1 MFILALNLAA
11 YSGSETGCGNFKLWL
26 RVALGV
32 YLADMIVSLNQLMQ
46 VKKLHHEN
54 LWLLLAA
61 YAVLVVNCGW
71 LIYGN
76 VLYWTHHDECSD
88 KSQAPQFTYT
98 MLFMI
103 IIGYTVMCK
112 CCCFTALGILL
123 IPILVRLYREANGGN
138 WEAAAPSLLK
148 KLRKGKFRPE
158 DLAADESKECVI
170 CFVDYAEGDQT
181 VTLPC
186 ATQHMFHE
194 ECITRWLKSN
204 NTCPLCKEP
213 VTKQALA

>member
-11 YSGSETGCGNFKLWL
+11 YSGSETSCGNFKLWL

-61 YAVLVVNCGW
+61 YGVLVVNCGW

-123 IPILVRLYREANGGN
+123 IPILVRLY
-138 WEAAAPSLLK
+138 
-148 KLRKGKFRPE
+148 
-158 DLAADESKECVI
+158 
-170 CFVDYAEGDQT
+170 
-181 VTLPC
+181 
-186 ATQHMFHE
+186 
-194 ECITRWLKSN
+194 
-204 NTCPLCKEP
+204 
-213 VTKQALA
+213 